1 MRKHIIILTG
11 GNSAEKEISIKS
23 ADLVEYVLKKHYK
36 TSMIFC
42 SSIKEIEFFNE
53 KKEKIELKKYIKENK
68 IQAVLV
74 MIHGAPGENGIISK
88 YLKKINIPYT
98 NCDEFQSALT
108 FNKNKCNNYLKEK
121 YKINVPH
128 SIYFENIFDEKKFNK
143 SQIKFPCF
151 VKPNN
156 GGSSFGASIAKNIT
170 DLKTSFKNASKY
182 DNEVIVEEFI
192 KGKELTCGTYSINKK
207 IMCLPIT
214 EIRTENDFFDYD
226 AKYKGLSEE
235 ITPAKINKNTAK
247 KVIETSKKIYKKL
260 NLKGIVRIDYIIK
273 ENKPYMIEVNTIPGM
288 SKESIIPQQI
298 KSTKIDIGEF
308 ISTII
313 EECIKINQ

>member
-11 GNSAEKEISIKS
+11 GNSAEKDISIKS
-23 ADLVEYVLKKHYK
+23 ADLVEDVLKKHYK
-36 TSMIFC
+36 TNRIFC
-42 SSIKEIEFFNE
+42 YSVKKTEFFNR
-53 KKEKIELKKYIKENK
+53 KKEKIELKKYVKENK
-68 IQAVLV
+68 TQAVLV
-74 MIHGAPGENGIISK
+74 MIHGSPGENGIVSK

-98 NCDEFQSALT
+98 NCDEFESALT
-108 FNKNKCNNYLKEK
+108 FNKNKCNSYLKEK
-121 YKINVPH
+121 HKINVPN
-128 SIYFENIFDEKKFNK
+128 SICFKNIFDETKFNK
-143 SQIKFPCF
+143 SQINFPCF
-151 VKPNN
+151 IKPNN

-170 DLKTSFKNASKY
+170 ELKKSFKNASKY
-182 DNEVIVEEFI
+182 DHEVIVEEFI
-192 KGKELTCGTYSINKK
+192 KGKEVTCGTYSINKK

-247 KVIETSKKIYKKL
+247 KVTETSKKIYKKL

-298 KSTKIDIGEF
+298 KSAKIDIGEF
-308 ISTII
+308 MSNII